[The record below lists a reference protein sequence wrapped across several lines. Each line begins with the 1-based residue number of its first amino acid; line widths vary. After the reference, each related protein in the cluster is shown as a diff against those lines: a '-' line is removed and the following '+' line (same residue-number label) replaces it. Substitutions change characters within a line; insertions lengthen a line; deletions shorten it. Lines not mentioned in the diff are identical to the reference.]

1 MERRSMMTVQALSSH
16 DVFSFLQPEQLNA
29 ISEVSEVV
37 TLSAGETV
45 FRSGD
50 RAQYLYAVLDGV
62 VSLRLPR
69 EGNISLLIEELGKG
83 TLFGSCVCFDLAE
96 YTLTA
101 VCATDAQLLRISAE
115 GLKRVM
121 DEDLATGYPVQRLI
135 ARTYFKRYVDTM
147 KRLQTVAESLALN
160 AG

>member
-1 MERRSMMTVQALSSH
+1 MKLS
-16 DVFSFLQPEQLNA
+16 LNA
-29 ISEVSEVV
+29 ISEVSEVIA
-37 TLSAGETV
+37 LSAGETV

-50 RAQYLYAVLDGV
+50 RAQYLYAVLEGL

-69 EGNISLLIEELGKG
+69 EGNISLLIEDLGTG
-83 TLFGSCVCFDLAE
+83 ALFGSCVCFDITD

-101 VCATDAQLLRISAE
+101 VCARDAQVLKISAE

-135 ARTYFKRYVDTM
+135 ARTYFRRYVDTM
-147 KRLQTVAESLALN
+147 KRLQIVAESLALN
-160 AG
+160 AE